1 MPVWLPYPGLLI
13 KGDVVR
19 WTEPV
24 WRHSSPVNGKFYPPQ
39 GMRRVTAEVL
49 APLSDK
55 RFLISVID
63 ERILVNRN
71 GQPLEPYPK
80 GVPIF
85 KNRRTIVRGQ
95 PERLI
100 WRDEAARARALAKH
114 LAVRQNKPARLSKVP
129 VGRLATFTAQRRK
142 T

>member
-1 MPVWLPYPGLLI
+1 MRGWLPYPGLLI

-24 WRHSSPVNGKFYPPQ
+24 WHPSPIRRKSYPAHT
-39 GMRRVTAEVL
+39 GLRRVTADVL

-55 RFLISVID
+55 RFLIAVID
-63 ERILVNRN
+63 EKILVNRN
-71 GQPLEPYPK
+71 GQPLEPSPK

-100 WRDEAARARALAKH
+100 WRHEAARALAKH
-114 LAVRQNKPARLSKVP
+114 LAVRQNKPARLTKVP
-129 VGRLATFTAQRRK
+129 VGRLVTSATQRRK